1 MSEIPTYDVNEL
13 IARVSQ
19 GDEASFKKLY
29 DLYRNRVFSISWKFA
44 GSRALAEDI
53 MQEVFIKLWLHR
65 EKLSDI
71 RSFDAY
77 LNVITRNHILN
88 YLRKLSFEENFLRNL
103 SAGETPVVQGNFDA
117 VAYNELQGAL
127 HKAVSLLPPQQKK
140 VYFLSRMEGL
150 KYEEISTC
158 LNISRSA
165 VKNHIVEARRFI
177 KNYLHHYAGAL
188 VFWLLS

>member
-1 MSEIPTYDVNEL
+1 MNEL

-29 DLYRNRVFSISWKFA
+29 DLYRNRVFSIAWKFA

-53 MQEVFIKLWLHR
+53 MQDVFIRLWMQR

-71 RSFDAY
+71 HSFDAY
-77 LNVITRNHILN
+77 LNVVTRNHVFN
-88 YLRKLSFEENFLRNL
+88 YLRKLAIEESFLRNL
-103 SAGETPVVQGNFDA
+103 SVKEEVHMQAGFDN
-117 VAYNELQGAL
+117 VAYNELKGAL
-127 HKAVSLLPPQQKK
+127 DKAVSLLPPQQKK
-140 VYFLSRMEGL
+140 VYLLSRMEGL

-165 VKNHIVEARRFI
+165 VKSHIVEARRFI

-188 VFWLLS
+188 VFWLLL